1 MWLYYLFQLGAMTQ
15 IYQCCCSWLLG
26 GSFDDLYF
34 SQLYFSHVYC
44 WTMKLSYTPDL
55 KSRH

>member
-1 MWLYYLFQLGAMTQ
+1 MTQ

-26 GSFDDLYF
+26 GSLFDDLYF